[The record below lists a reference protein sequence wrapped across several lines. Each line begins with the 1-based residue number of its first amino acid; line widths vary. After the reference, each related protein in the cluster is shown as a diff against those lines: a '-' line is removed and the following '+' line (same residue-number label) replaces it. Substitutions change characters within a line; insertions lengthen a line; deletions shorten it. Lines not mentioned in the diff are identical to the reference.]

1 MQVSTFSAFVVIAVS
16 ALAGQRIVG
25 FLGISIASFQVGG
38 GMLLRPSSLGIS
50 IMTRLMGL
58 ILAPPGVEIMADR
71 LLELF
76 PVLGSA
82 RLRSARRR
90 AGKTPMTAP
99 AVLHRVRTLGTEQPA
114 RGRIRI
120 SGARRQVT
128 PQAPRAGWR

>member
-76 PVLGSA
+76 SRAGQRTPALSA
-82 RLRSARRR
+82 AARRENTDD
-90 AGKTPMTAP
+90 GP
-99 AVLHRVRTLGTEQPA
+99 G
-114 RGRIRI
+114 
-120 SGARRQVT
+120 GA
-128 PQAPRAGWR
+128 A